1 MEAPMQRSTERI
13 LTTHVGSLI
22 RPDSIRQF
30 LRAKQKGEGYD
41 EAAHARCLTETV
53 AEVVRQQ
60 AEVGIDVVSDG
71 EFGKGISW
79 SQYVIERLGGF
90 EKRPFS
96 RTGNPFTR
104 GADRERF
111 PEFYADLD
119 SRDHVETVTDTIAV
133 ASIKYTGQALLQ
145 ADIDNFKA
153 ALRNVKVADG
163 FLPVAAPAS
172 VIPDRKNEYYAS
184 EEKLVEAIGAAM
196 HVEYKQIVDNGLL
209 VQLDDARAA
218 VTYDRMVPP
227 GSFKDYRR
235 WVARHV
241 DVLNRATDGIPTEKI
256 RYHVCWGSWPGP
268 HTTDVPARDIIDLI
282 LRVRAGAYVM
292 EMANPRHEHEW
303 RIWDNVKLP
312 KGSVLIPGV
321 ISHAT
326 NVVEHPELVA
336 ERIVRLAKLIGREN
350 VIAGTDCGFA
360 QQPFYQRVH
369 PTIQWAKLE
378 ALVEGARLASKE
390 LWGSKKKAAK
400 KTSAK
405 KSSPKKTAS
414 KRPASKRPAKTAAR
428 RKRAA

>member
-1 MEAPMQRSTERI
+1 MHRSTDRI

-30 LRAKQKGEGYD
+30 LRAKQRGAGYD
-41 EAAHARCLTETV
+41 AAAHAQCLKETV

-60 AEVGIDVVSDG
+60 AEVGVDVISDG

-79 SQYVIERLGGF
+79 SQYVIERLSGF
-90 EKRPFS
+90 DRRPFTAS
-96 RTGNPFTR
+96 GNPFTR
-104 GADRERF
+104 GADRIRF
-111 PEFYADLD
+111 SEFYAELD
-119 SRDHVETVTDTIAV
+119 ARDHVETVMDTVAV
-133 ASIKYTGQALLQ
+133 APIKYSGQALLQ
-145 ADIDNFKA
+145 LDIDNFKA
-153 ALRNVKVADG
+153 ALSKVKVVDG

-172 VIPDRKNEYYAS
+172 VIPDRKNEYYKS
-184 EEKLVEAIGAAM
+184 EEDLLEAIGAAM
-196 HVEYKQIVDNGLL
+196 HTEYKQIVDNGLL

-227 GSFKDYRR
+227 ASFKDYRN
-235 WVARHV
+235 WVARHM
-241 DVLNRATDGIPTEKI
+241 DVLNRATQGIPTEKI

-268 HTTDVPARDIIDLI
+268 HTTDVPAKDIMDLI
-282 LRVRAGAYVM
+282 LRVRAGAYVL

-303 RIWDNVKLP
+303 RVWETAKLP
-312 KGSVLIPGV
+312 KGSILIPGV
-321 ISHAT
+321 VSHAT

-336 ERIVRLAKLIGREN
+336 QRIVRLAKLVGREN

-378 ALVEGARLASKE
+378 ALVAGARLASKE
-390 LWGSKKKAAK
+390 LWGKSRKKSAAKKSAAKKSAAKKSAPKKAAK
-400 KTSAK
+400 RRVT
-405 KSSPKKTAS
+405 
-414 KRPASKRPAKTAAR
+414 KTAAR